1 MFITLLLCAQDWD
14 LRLVMIR
21 VCVNMRQA
29 NTAIK
34 RERHLKPT
42 IKEIIGDIDGATVF
56 SKLDLNQGYN
66 QFEIT
71 TKSRYITTFSTHV
84 GLMCCKR
91 LNFGISSAAEVFQNA
106 VRESLK
112 GIGAVINF
120 VDDTLV
126 YGQTQEEHNRALKV
140 VFQRLRKQR
149 SNIK

>member
-1 MFITLLLCAQDWD
+1 
-14 LRLVMIR
+14 
-21 VCVNMRQA
+21 MRQA

-34 RERHLKPT
+34 RERHLNPT

-71 TKSRYITTFSTHV
+71 TKSRYITTFSTHL

-106 VRESLK
+106 IRESPE

-120 VDDTLV
+120 VDDILV
-126 YGQTQEEHNRALKV
+126 YGQTQEEHNRALRI
-140 VFQRLRKQR
+140 VFQRLSKQR
-149 SNIK
+149 PNPKQAKVQIQQVQA